1 MLRGRRSRRRWGR
14 IVSVLAAAVVFC
26 TTYLLILPAI
36 TMERGAIS
44 VESETDRQALGE
56 SVATV
61 LSAEARDDA
70 PVTYFVLRA
79 EGANAGLDEA
89 ALGFDGE
96 GRAELYDV
104 EGLCIELRREYCED
118 GSVLYRFALAR
129 GERRSFT
136 LDWINGVDKLRLL
149 APAEPT
155 PTPTPEATPEPTP
168 EPTPEATPE
177 ATPEPTPEATPEAT
191 PEPTPEH
198 TPEPEGETPP
208 APEPPA
214 ETLSASTSSGA
225 EGPEL
230 ELVERGD
237 ASRPGSLT
245 VSFGAGATLEEAARS
260 LRGSLSL
267 AWLYPEQLE
276 PEPTPTPYHPPEYS
290 SELPAPVPEESAKP
304 EDGPAPIPEDATS
317 WATVDKPGWPG
328 QQRPNYAPGLIS
340 DAGPGGEQ
348 RDSHDFGHDITSVT
362 VSKNVNGQWVP
373 AQEFTDG
380 DDVRVEISYTLGA
393 GAVGESNKTIHY
405 QLPQGITLAQQES
418 GTVYDGSTAVGKYT
432 ITENGYITIEFDE
445 HFADNKAFSGTIQFQ
460 GQVWANKDGSDNV
473 IDFGAGESITVKPPE
488 KPTDVKVEKSGQYS
502 KDDGKLHYTVTVS
515 TNQGTG
521 GAITVNDS
529 FDVTDTHAT
538 YDRDSFQIFK
548 VVNGQRTP
556 VYGYTLTFSTDG
568 WEGAPEKFTIT
579 GLPELAA
586 GESYEISYTATP
598 EKSSSATGESSV
610 SNNVNISVDGG
621 GSSYSSSN
629 VVISRQMLK
638 KYGEYNQSTGV
649 IKWTITVN
657 PDGREIGGWE
667 LTDQVTAPDGGTV
680 TMPDTVNINPAVN
693 GQSQVK
699 LPITFPQG
707 LQQHLHHHLRDQ
719 G

>member
-44 VESETDRQALGE
+44 VESETERQALGE

-96 GRAELYDV
+96 GRAELYDA
-104 EGLCIELRREYCED
+104 EGRRTELRREYCED

-155 PTPTPEATPEPTP
+155 PENTPESTPET
-168 EPTPEATPE
+168 
-177 ATPEPTPEATPEAT
+177 
-191 PEPTPEH
+191 
-198 TPEPEGETPP
+198 
-208 APEPPA
+208 PA

-290 SELPAPVPEESAKP
+290 PELPAPVPEESAKP

-380 DDVRVEISYTLGA
+380 DDVRVEICYPHLRRRRPVQDYRPGRRRL
-393 GAVGESNKTIHY
+393 
-405 QLPQGITLAQQES
+405 Q
-418 GTVYDGSTAVGKYT
+418 TA
-432 ITENGYITIEFDE
+432 
-445 HFADNKAFSGTIQFQ
+445 
-460 GQVWANKDGSDNV
+460 
-473 IDFGAGESITVKPPE
+473 
-488 KPTDVKVEKSGQYS
+488 
-502 KDDGKLHYTVTVS
+502 
-515 TNQGTG
+515 
-521 GAITVNDS
+521 
-529 FDVTDTHAT
+529 
-538 YDRDSFQIFK
+538 
-548 VVNGQRTP
+548 
-556 VYGYTLTFSTDG
+556 
-568 WEGAPEKFTIT
+568 
-579 GLPELAA
+579 
-586 GESYEISYTATP
+586 
-598 EKSSSATGESSV
+598 
-610 SNNVNISVDGG
+610 
-621 GSSYSSSN
+621 
-629 VVISRQMLK
+629 
-638 KYGEYNQSTGV
+638 
-649 IKWTITVN
+649 
-657 PDGREIGGWE
+657 
-667 LTDQVTAPDGGTV
+667 
-680 TMPDTVNINPAVN
+680 
-693 GQSQVK
+693 
-699 LPITFPQG
+699 
-707 LQQHLHHHLRDQ
+707 RDQ
-719 G
+719 GSRRL

>member
-44 VESETDRQALGE
+44 VESETERQALGE

-104 EGLCIELRREYCED
+104 EGRRIELRREYCED

-155 PTPTPEATPEPTP
+155 PENTPESTPET
-168 EPTPEATPE
+168 
-177 ATPEPTPEATPEAT
+177 
-191 PEPTPEH
+191 
-198 TPEPEGETPP
+198 
-208 APEPPA
+208 PA

-290 SELPAPVPEESAKP
+290 PELPAPVPEESAKP

-380 DDVRVEISYTLGA
+380 DDVRVEICYPHLRRRRPVQDYRPGRRRL
-393 GAVGESNKTIHY
+393 
-405 QLPQGITLAQQES
+405 Q
-418 GTVYDGSTAVGKYT
+418 TA
-432 ITENGYITIEFDE
+432 
-445 HFADNKAFSGTIQFQ
+445 
-460 GQVWANKDGSDNV
+460 
-473 IDFGAGESITVKPPE
+473 
-488 KPTDVKVEKSGQYS
+488 
-502 KDDGKLHYTVTVS
+502 
-515 TNQGTG
+515 
-521 GAITVNDS
+521 
-529 FDVTDTHAT
+529 
-538 YDRDSFQIFK
+538 
-548 VVNGQRTP
+548 
-556 VYGYTLTFSTDG
+556 
-568 WEGAPEKFTIT
+568 
-579 GLPELAA
+579 
-586 GESYEISYTATP
+586 
-598 EKSSSATGESSV
+598 
-610 SNNVNISVDGG
+610 
-621 GSSYSSSN
+621 
-629 VVISRQMLK
+629 
-638 KYGEYNQSTGV
+638 
-649 IKWTITVN
+649 
-657 PDGREIGGWE
+657 
-667 LTDQVTAPDGGTV
+667 
-680 TMPDTVNINPAVN
+680 
-693 GQSQVK
+693 
-699 LPITFPQG
+699 
-707 LQQHLHHHLRDQ
+707 RDQ
-719 G
+719 GSRRL

>member
-14 IVSVLAAAVVFC
+14 IVSVLAAMVVFC
-26 TTYLLILPAI
+26 TTYMLILPAI

-44 VESETDRQALGE
+44 VESETERQALGE

-61 LSAEARDDA
+61 LGAEARDDA

-89 ALGFDGE
+89 ALSFDGE
-96 GRAELYDV
+96 GRAELYDA
-104 EGLCIELRREYCED
+104 EGRRIELRREYCED
-118 GSVLYRFALAR
+118 GSVLYWFALAR

-136 LDWINGVDKLRLL
+136 LDWINGVDKLRLV

-155 PTPTPEATPEPTP
+155 PTTTPEVTPEV
-168 EPTPEATPE
+168 TPEATPE
-177 ATPEPTPEATPEAT
+177 ATPEPTPEETPEYTPEATPEAT

-225 EGPEL
+225 GGPEL

-328 QQRPNYAPGLIS
+328 QQRPNYAPGLLS

-380 DDVRVEISYTLGA
+380 DDVRVEICYPHLRRRRPVQDYRPGRRRL
-393 GAVGESNKTIHY
+393 
-405 QLPQGITLAQQES
+405 Q
-418 GTVYDGSTAVGKYT
+418 TA
-432 ITENGYITIEFDE
+432 
-445 HFADNKAFSGTIQFQ
+445 
-460 GQVWANKDGSDNV
+460 
-473 IDFGAGESITVKPPE
+473 
-488 KPTDVKVEKSGQYS
+488 
-502 KDDGKLHYTVTVS
+502 
-515 TNQGTG
+515 
-521 GAITVNDS
+521 
-529 FDVTDTHAT
+529 
-538 YDRDSFQIFK
+538 
-548 VVNGQRTP
+548 
-556 VYGYTLTFSTDG
+556 
-568 WEGAPEKFTIT
+568 
-579 GLPELAA
+579 
-586 GESYEISYTATP
+586 
-598 EKSSSATGESSV
+598 
-610 SNNVNISVDGG
+610 
-621 GSSYSSSN
+621 
-629 VVISRQMLK
+629 
-638 KYGEYNQSTGV
+638 
-649 IKWTITVN
+649 
-657 PDGREIGGWE
+657 
-667 LTDQVTAPDGGTV
+667 
-680 TMPDTVNINPAVN
+680 
-693 GQSQVK
+693 
-699 LPITFPQG
+699 
-707 LQQHLHHHLRDQ
+707 RDQ
-719 G
+719 GSRRL